1 MSVKGAEQ
9 WVSNPL
15 GKGLDQM
22 GIDRPKL
29 KVGDFTL
36 DATALTSP
44 VSAFG
49 QVTNAATV
57 HETKRQEKKAADE
70 QADLAAADARQFEAF
85 KKQEDSLLSGSSE
98 VFTPKYKV
106 RGDLAKQTEALAQIF
121 NARKSEALQ
130 RRSSPGISQ
139 TRSA

>member
-1 MSVKGAEQ
+1 MSAKGAEQ
-9 WVSNPL
+9 WISNPI

-22 GIDRPKL
+22 GIDRPKI
-29 KVGDFTL
+29 KMGDYTL
-36 DATALTSP
+36 DPTALMTPSGM
-44 VSAFG
+44 VG

-70 QADLAAADARQFEAF
+70 QASLAAADARQFEAF
-85 KKQEDSLLSGSSE
+85 KKQEDTLLSGSTE
-98 VFTPKYKV
+98 VFTPQYKV

-130 RRSSPGISQ
+130 RRTAPGISQ